1 MEHAQE
7 LKIFENY
14 LAEKNMRLT
23 HPRKVILQV
32 LLQSESH
39 MDVEELYEKAK
50 KVDKNVGISTVY
62 RAMNILVECGLA
74 QENILFEDKKCYE
87 RVYGRSHHDHLVCT
101 RCKKIE
107 EFHHPMIERFQEKTA
122 KKHQFT
128 IISHHMTLFGV
139 CQNCNCNI

>member
-1 MEHAQE
+1 MKYAQE

-23 HPRKVILQV
+23 RPRKVILQT

-50 KVDKNVGISTVY
+50 EVDKNVGISTVY
-62 RAMNILVECGLA
+62 RAINILVECGLA
-74 QENILFEDKKCYE
+74 QENTLFEDKKFYE
-87 RVYGRSHHDHLVCT
+87 GVYGRSHHDHLVCT
-101 RCKKIE
+101 QCKKIE

-122 KKHQFT
+122 EKHEFT
-128 IISHHMTLFGV
+128 IITHQMTLFGV